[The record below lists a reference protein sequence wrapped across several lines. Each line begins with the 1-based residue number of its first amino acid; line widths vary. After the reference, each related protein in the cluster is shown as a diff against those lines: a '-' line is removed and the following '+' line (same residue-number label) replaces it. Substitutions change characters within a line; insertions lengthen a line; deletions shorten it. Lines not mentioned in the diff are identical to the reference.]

1 MTIQNPSPHDR
12 FLKASSI
19 DTSYYEA
26 HDIDHVRSKFPDASP
41 LITERLGKAISW
53 RRQFIKYS
61 EAHRKRYKSG
71 LDNNNGGI
79 ETQSTIASS
88 LPNVTKLGAYDPEN
102 SDAVSQTSFATSVA
116 GDDKLK
122 VPPMP
127 DGVDYDDEF
136 ECPLCYYIVSVK
148 NRDAWK

>member
-1 MTIQNPSPHDR
+1 MTIQNPAPHDR

-19 DTSYYEA
+19 DTSFYEA
-26 HDIDHVRSKFPDASP
+26 HDIDHVRSKYPDASP
-41 LITERLGKAISW
+41 LIIGRLGKAISW

-71 LDNNNGGI
+71 LDDKDDGI
-79 ETQSTIASS
+79 EKLSTVASS
-88 LPNVTKLGAYDPEN
+88 LPNVIKLGAYDLEN
-102 SDAVSQTSFATSVA
+102 SDAISQTSFATSVA

-127 DGVDYDDEF
+127 AGVDYDDEF
-136 ECPLCYYIVSVK
+136 ECPLCYCIVSVK
-148 NRDAWK
+148 NWDAWK